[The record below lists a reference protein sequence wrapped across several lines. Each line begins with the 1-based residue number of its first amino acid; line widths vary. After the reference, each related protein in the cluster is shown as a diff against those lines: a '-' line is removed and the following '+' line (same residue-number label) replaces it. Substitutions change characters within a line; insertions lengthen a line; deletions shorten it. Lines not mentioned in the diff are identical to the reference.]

1 MKIVVTGAAGH
12 IGSALIRDLPEKLI
26 EKTLIVCIDNM
37 QTQRY
42 SSFFNLPKSG
52 KYRHLF
58 QDVRSTNLAKIINK
72 NDVIV
77 HLAAT
82 TDAES
87 SFGKKDE
94 IEKNNF
100 EGLKKIGKICK
111 LKKAKLIHISS
122 TSVYGVQNQIVDEL
136 CDANSLRPQSPY
148 AESKLKEEK
157 WLKKCFHSSKSNFVI
172 FRFGTIAGISP
183 GMRFHTAV
191 NKFCWQS
198 AHSMPITVWRTALY
212 QKRPYLHLDDALCV
226 LQNCIKK
233 NLFRNKIVN
242 VVSENLSVYEI
253 INIIKKY
260 KKDIKVIRTT
270 SPIMNHFSYHV
281 ESRYQHEYLE
291 RKPKKIHQAI
301 FDILKLLGKF

>member
-1 MKIVVTGAAGH
+1 
-12 IGSALIRDLPEKLI
+12 
-26 EKTLIVCIDNM
+26 M

-52 KYRHLF
+52 KYKHLF
-58 QDVRSTNLAKIINK
+58 QDVRNTNLARIINK

-77 HLAAT
+77 HLAAS
-82 TDAES
+82 TDAEL
-87 SFGKKDE
+87 SFGKKNE

-100 EGLKKIGKICK
+100 GALKKIGKICK
-111 LKKAKLIHISS
+111 LRKAKLIHISS

-136 CDANSLRPQSPY
+136 CDTKFLRPQSPY

-157 WLKKCFHSSKSNFVI
+157 WLKKCFSSSKNNFVI
-172 FRFGTIAGISP
+172 FRFGTIAGISQ

-191 NKFCWQS
+191 NKFCWQC
-198 AHSMPITVWRTALY
+198 AHNMPITVWKTALY
-212 QKRPYLHLDDALCV
+212 QKRPYLHIDDALCV

-233 NLFRNKIVN
+233 NLFTNKIVN

-253 INIIKKY
+253 INMIKKY

-270 SPIMNHFSYHV
+270 SPIMNQFSYNV
-281 ESRYQHEYLE
+281 VSKFQRNYLK
-291 RKPKKIHQAI
+291 RPPKKIQQAI
-301 FDILKLLGKF
+301 FDILKLLGKV